1 MSMLMKELK
10 SEIVRLAR
18 KVAKQGLA
26 PVRRVTAA
34 QRSLIADLR
43 RQVVALEKEV
53 VQLRRAGAG
62 SATAAPAADG
72 AEGQKRFWIT
82 GKGVR
87 ALRKRLG
94 LTQAELGQLAGVSAQ
109 SVVKWESSDGKAGLR
124 RKAARAALQQLRE
137 LNKAQARERL
147 GAAPKKAGKPAK
159 KVRKAR
165 KTK

>member
-10 SEIVRLAR
+10 SEIIRLAR

-26 PVRRVTAA
+26 PVRRVTAV
-34 QRSLIADLR
+34 QRGLIADLR
-43 RQVVALEKEV
+43 RQVLLMEKDVAR
-53 VQLRRAGAG
+53 LRRAGA
-62 SATAAPAADG
+62 AAAAAPVAAE

-94 LTQAELGQLAGVSAQ
+94 LTQAELGKLAGVSAQ
-109 SVVKWESSDGKAGLR
+109 SVVKWESVDGKAGLR

-137 LNKAQARERL
+137 LNKAKARELL
-147 GAAPKKAGKPAK
+147 GAAPKKAGPPAQK
-159 KVRKAR
+159 ARKAR

>member
-10 SEIVRLAR
+10 SEIIRLAR

-26 PVRRVTAA
+26 PVRRVTAV
-34 QRSLIADLR
+34 QRGLIAELR
-43 RQVVALEKEV
+43 RKVLLMEKDVAR
-53 VQLRRAGAG
+53 LRRAGA
-62 SATAAPAADG
+62 AAAAAPVADD
-72 AEGQKRFWIT
+72 APGQKRFWIT

-94 LTQAELGQLAGVSAQ
+94 LTQAELGRLAGVSAQ

-137 LNKAQARERL
+137 LNKAKARELL
-147 GAAPKKAGKPAK
+147 GTAPKKAGKPAHK
-159 KVRKAR
+159 ARKAR
-165 KTK
+165 KAR